1 MKISLVGFG
10 NSTSSLLRRI
20 CKQHEIFISE
30 RRKLKDSELR
40 LAESCGAK
48 VEESH
53 SERILDSDLIVMSPG
68 ISPFTKVGEMVE
80 KSGKFNSDIGVFFDL
95 IKPNYRKLVAVT
107 GTNGKTTTTMMIN
120 HFLKESGYRTCLCGN
135 NETPVSMLKEEV
147 DYIVLEISS
156 FQLYWTQNL
165 DVDFGLL
172 LNISPDHLDWHRSFE
187 HYLRSKL
194 KLEKFSNVIFFGES
208 LDREPK
214 FSIID
219 ESLIPKHLKKR
230 QDIENISG
238 AAALLK
244 AMGFNERDFFESL
257 RSFKL
262 PSHRLEFVGEIN
274 GIKFYNDS
282 KATNTHA
289 TLKAL
294 ENFEKVTLILSGIL
308 KENDLDR
315 FLKVVSEKSEA
326 VILLGDEIQKRI
338 KSIPTVMYRASN
350 MDEAVKKALE
360 LSSGVV
366 LFSPAGASFDMYENY
381 KERGDDFKRAFLE
394 LVKDGI

>member
-30 RRKLKDSELR
+30 RRKLKDSELK

-53 SERILDSDLIVMSPG
+53 SERILDSDLIVVSPG
-68 ISPFTKVGEMVE
+68 ISPFTKVGKMVE

-95 IKPNYRKLVAVT
+95 VKPNYRKLVAVT

-135 NETPVSMLKEEV
+135 NETPVSMLKEKV

-156 FQLYWTQNL
+156 FQLYWTQSL

-219 ESLIPKHLKKR
+219 ESLVPKHLRKR
-230 QDIENISG
+230 QNIENISG

-338 KSIPTVMYRASN
+338 KNISTVMYRASS